1 MSAIDFFLTVVGL
14 IMLAGLIYT
23 AIVEWQ
29 KAGHDSKV
37 FLIETLVAAAQQLY
51 SRDPGET
58 RFRWVAERAKARFP
72 GIDEEEL
79 EALIE
84 AAVYRLRVAV
94 VNAVTSGPGHLWRK
108 N

>member
-1 MSAIDFFLTVVGL
+1 
-14 IMLAGLIYT
+14 MLAGLIYT
-23 AIVEWQ
+23 AVVEWQ
-29 KAGHDSKV
+29 KAGHEAKI

-58 RFRWVAERAKARFP
+58 RFRWVAERVKARFP

-79 EALIE
+79 EELIE
-84 AAVYRLRVAV
+84 AAVYRLRLTVMSAITPDHG
-94 VNAVTSGPGHLWRK
+94 AGHLWRK